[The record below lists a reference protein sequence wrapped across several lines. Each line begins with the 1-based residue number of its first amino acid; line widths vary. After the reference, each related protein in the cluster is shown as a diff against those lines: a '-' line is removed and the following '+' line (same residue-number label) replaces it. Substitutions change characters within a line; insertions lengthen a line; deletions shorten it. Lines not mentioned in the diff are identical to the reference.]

1 MHVLENKRF
10 FNGLLLGAVLSASTL
25 AIFVALGFGGRIE
38 PQSREN
44 KRKESVV
51 YAQSN
56 SESLSVD
63 WEPFQANLGKPV
75 YINGEPYLI
84 VQELKNT
91 HSGDI
96 ARILAESNDENKDY
110 IELAIESG
118 AIYELQCFNG
128 RLWFGNR
135 GENSGGETILTIW
148 DKDGERLVGYND
160 IVMREINAYAGC
172 VRARKWFGNLLIFEL
187 ADFRHAQ
194 VQVHYYGY
202 NADTGVLDFL
212 YAHESYATN
221 QDRLSLWFDRTRQ
234 YALMQFVGGDSVSD
248 LYRVPY
254 IEIESVVEIHER
266 LYAYPVALQADQAI
280 QINLQDDERLFVAE
294 RGLIVKLGEEKSFVD
309 WAP

>member
-10 FNGLLLGAVLSASTL
+10 LNGLLLGAVLSASTL
-25 AIFVALGFGGRIE
+25 AIFVTLGFGGGIE

-44 KRKESVV
+44 KLKESVV

-63 WEPFQANLGKPV
+63 WEPYQANLGKPV
-75 YINGEPYLI
+75 YLNGKPYLI

-96 ARILAESNDENKDY
+96 ARILAASNDENKDY
-110 IELAIESG
+110 IELTLESG
-118 AIYELQCFNG
+118 SIYELQCFNG

-135 GENSGGETILTIW
+135 GENYGGETILTIW
-148 DKDGERLVGYND
+148 DKDGERLVGFND
-160 IVMREINAYAGC
+160 IVMREMNTYAGC
-172 VRARKWFGNLLIFEL
+172 VRARKWFGNTLIFEL

-202 NADTGVLDFL
+202 NAETGVLDFL

-221 QDRLSLWFDRTRQ
+221 QDRLAVWYDLTRQ
-234 YALMQFVGGDSVSD
+234 YAFMQFVGDDLISD

-254 IEIESVVEIHER
+254 IEIESVVEIRER
-266 LYAYPVALQADQAI
+266 LYAYPVALEADQAI
-280 QINLQDDERLFVAE
+280 QINLLEDERLFVAE
-294 RGLIVKLGEEKSFVD
+294 RGLIVKLGEGKSFVG
-309 WAP
+309 WSP